1 MSLEVPEGDRR
12 IINEDK
18 TFYAGPNPVIEGEL
32 QTNGV
37 FVTTP
42 VPLRFGRIL
51 DVSDET
57 TIDGTRSEASAEV
70 TGSLTV
76 TGTLTL
82 NDTANPARNLDSST
96 AQGVVGLFLEA
107 IADDAE
113 AAPATLQRLRSLIAQ
128 GSDPSEVSSAELIAG
143 LILRA
148 SASDPD
154 TADLLATRTRAL
166 LAESS
171 DAEEGL
177 VDLGIRI
184 ILAATATDADSL
196 ASGLRRV
203 RLLDA
208 DATNPDSATLTAERI
223 RLLASDSSDADSATT
238 TFLPISDAT
247 DPREAA
253 RDLLNGGV
261 GWTYERPEIDLIED
275 VPPKSREN
283 RADPAIYIYN
293 SDEGIDRFS
302 ANTTELEETTTIR
315 LDVWTLAGATEAKAY
330 RDDIVTT
337 FKQYMR
343 DNYNRTEFL
352 DIEPSDAVDIRQT
365 KISRQTDHYIYSVEL
380 EFERLA

>member
-12 IINEDK
+12 IINAEK

-32 QTNGV
+32 QSSGV
-37 FVTTP
+37 FVTTS

-51 DVSDET
+51 DVSTDT

-70 TGSLTV
+70 TGTLTV
-76 TGTLTL
+76 AGTLTL
-82 NDTANPARNLDSST
+82 NDTVNPARNLDTST

-107 IADDAE
+107 VADDGE
-113 AAPATLQRLRSLIAQ
+113 SAPATLQRLRSLIAQ
-128 GSDPSEVSSAELIAG
+128 GSDPSEFSTAELIAG
-143 LILRA
+143 LILRTT
-148 SASDPD
+148 ASDTD
-154 TADLLATRTRAL
+154 TAEALATRTRTLQAAL
-166 LAESS
+166 D
-171 DAEEGL
+171 DADEGI

-196 ASGLRRV
+196 TSGLARL
-203 RLLDA
+203 RLLGGDGT
-208 DATNPDSATLTAERI
+208 DPDSATLTAERV
-223 RLLASDSSDADSATT
+223 RLLASAGSDTDAGQTV
-238 TFLPISDAT
+238 FLPVSNAT

-275 VPPKSREN
+275 VPPKAREN
-283 RADPAIYIYN
+283 RVDPAIYIYT
-293 SDEGIDRFS
+293 STEGLDRFS
-302 ANTTELEETTTIR
+302 ANTDDLDETTTIR
-315 LDVWTLAGATEAKAY
+315 LDVWTLAGAAQAKAY
-330 RDDIVTT
+330 RDDIVNT

-352 DIEPSDAVDIRQT
+352 DIEPSDAVDVRQT

>member
-12 IINEDK
+12 IIDGGK

-51 DVSDET
+51 DVTGET
-57 TIDGTRSEASAEV
+57 TIAGSQSEVSAEV
-70 TGSLTV
+70 SGSLTV
-76 TGTLTL
+76 TGSLTL
-82 NDTANPARNLDSST
+82 NETVNSARNLDAST
-96 AQGVVGLFLEA
+96 SQAIVGLFLEA
-107 IADDAE
+107 IADDTE

-128 GSDPSEVSSAELIAG
+128 GSDPTEFSNAELIAG

-148 SASDPD
+148 NSVDAD
-154 TADLLATRTRAL
+154 TSQALATRTRAL
-166 LAESS
+166 LSEATDPEESV
-171 DAEEGL
+171 

-184 ILAATATDADSL
+184 ILAATAADADTL
-196 ASGLRRV
+196 ASGLNRL

-208 DATNPDSATLTAERI
+208 DASNPDEATLTAERI
-223 RLLASDSSDADSATT
+223 RVLASASRDVDTAQTV
-238 TFLPISDAT
+238 FLPVSDAT

-261 GWTYERPEIDLIED
+261 GWEYERPAIDLIED

-283 RADPAIYIYN
+283 RAEPAVYIYN
-293 SDEGIDRFS
+293 SNEDIDRFS
-302 ANTTELEETTTIR
+302 SNTTDLDETTTIR

-330 RDDIVTT
+330 RDDIVNT

-343 DNYNRTEFL
+343 DNFNRTEFL